1 MTDKVGIITLGGR
14 FNYGNRLQNYATEC
28 VWKSLGFEPTSL
40 YIGVRP
46 NAVRA
51 LKRIVR
57 RIFGMAEPNPEADMR
72 KERLAA
78 FDRFNCH
85 MGSRTLTSID
95 SGLAREFRYFSVG
108 SDQTWNPSQFAY
120 NEDWYFLDFAKP
132 QQRIALAP
140 SIGLDTLTSEQVRA
154 VSRGVSNFSRVSVRE
169 KRGAEL
175 IKECTGIDADVICD
189 PTLVLLSEEW
199 RAVSDGRC
207 TPVEPYVFTY
217 LLGGVG
223 AEASDVLDQV
233 TNHGRIPVVPLS
245 DRQKP
250 GEPDAGPAEFIDLI
264 DHASHVVTDSFHA
277 AVFSSILHTPL
288 TIVHRESG
296 ASMFSRLEQ
305 LSEML
310 GIEEKVY
317 SSPTYDLAMA
327 DDYEGVDEAIA
338 RERERFVKYLKGCL
352 ND

>member
-1 MTDKVGIITLGGR
+1 MKSFRFKNVLMCSALLCVIINAGCSKVEELPAEAEELVPAGSLSANDDDSYDDSRYIYEENQK
-14 FNYGNRLQNYATEC
+14 FCNRYTPVREGVVAYDDLS
-28 VWKSLGFEPTSL
+28 SLESQ
-40 YIGVRP
+40 Y
-46 NAVRA
+46 
-51 LKRIVR
+51 
-57 RIFGMAEPNPEADMR
+57 DM
-72 KERLAA
+72 
-78 FDRFNCH
+78 F
-85 MGSRTLTSID
+85 M
-95 SGLAREFRYFSVG
+95 VG

-288 TIVHRESG
+288 TIVHREGG